1 MIIILVDVNDFFVL
15 RRNRIAEE
23 RRRPLCPA
31 LVVCNA
37 GAHVRQNR
45 VVASGIFQHFT
56 CLCSVHLNAAV
67 CPMFCIVVVAL
78 LLLRG
83 VVQLLPQLESSDM
96 NAELT

>member
-1 MIIILVDVNDFFVL
+1 MP
-15 RRNRIAEE
+15 RSRS
-23 RRRPLCPA
+23 
-31 LVVCNA
+31 NA

-96 NAELT
+96 NATLNLHQQALSYDLLVSKEYKIWLDGALF

>member
-1 MIIILVDVNDFFVL
+1 MP
-15 RRNRIAEE
+15 RSRS
-23 RRRPLCPA
+23 
-31 LVVCNA
+31 NA
-37 GAHVRQNR
+37 GAHGRQNR

-96 NAELT
+96 NATLS